1 MAILRVFTCIL
12 QPLSRASFRH
22 QHGCR
27 AIMLFM
33 IESFKNSG
41 TEDIFD
47 GVNSKA
53 ARKLCPESIWRVAV
67 RKLDQIDSVITI
79 DELAVPPGN
88 HLEKLTGDRVGQY
101 SIRINDQYRI
111 CFEWSESDAEE
122 VEIVDYH

>member
-1 MAILRVFTCIL
+1 
-12 QPLSRASFRH
+12 
-22 QHGCR
+22 
-27 AIMLFM
+27 M